1 LLIRSWKTSKAIAK
15 PYAYMLLHKGVLY
28 LPISWSESWLRK
40 NTGRN
45 GYRVTAIP
53 LILCIDDEALG
64 LQIRKAVLERAG
76 YRVVTAQDGNSGL
89 NFFTGNTV
97 DAVILDYSMP
107 GMNGG
112 EVAIAMR
119 KFKAATPILLL
130 SAYVDLPPEVV
141 RSVSCILT
149 KGDGPTTLIEKVQE
163 MLASNRANSEDSR

>member
-1 LLIRSWKTSKAIAK
+1 MA
-15 PYAYMLLHKGVLY
+15 P
-28 LPISWSESWLRK
+28 E

-45 GYRVTAIP
+45 GYGVTAIP

-76 YRVVTAQDGNSGL
+76 YRVVTAQDGDSGL
-89 NFFTGNTV
+89 SFFAGNTV

-112 EVAIAMR
+112 EVALAMR
-119 KFKAATPILLL
+119 KSKAATPILLL

-141 RSVSCILT
+141 RSVNFILT

-163 MLASNRANSEDSR
+163 MLASNRASSEDSR